1 MFRPSNPNRHSQRH
15 KMAVLTFLGLLVP
28 VYVIPDA
35 LDYFLPEQR
44 ILGTLLGVALIVIL
58 MTYVIMP
65 VLIRGFRGWID
76 S

>member
-1 MFRPSNPNRHSQRH
+1 M
-15 KMAVLTFLGLLVP
+15 LTFLGLLVP
-28 VYVIPDA
+28 VYVIPEA
-35 LDYFLPEQR
+35 LAHFLPEQR

-65 VLIRGFRGWID
+65 VLIRGFKGWID